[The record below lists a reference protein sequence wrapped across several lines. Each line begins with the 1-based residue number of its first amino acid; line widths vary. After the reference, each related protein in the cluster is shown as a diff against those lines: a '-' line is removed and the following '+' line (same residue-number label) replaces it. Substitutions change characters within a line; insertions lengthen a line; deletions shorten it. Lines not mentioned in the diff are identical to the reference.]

1 MITSIIIA
9 CDSVGNQKIV
19 GVVVVVVVVVKSDRE
34 NGIVVMGGS
43 DAREHWKDLSF

>member
-19 GVVVVVVVVVKSDRE
+19 GVVVVVAVKSDRE